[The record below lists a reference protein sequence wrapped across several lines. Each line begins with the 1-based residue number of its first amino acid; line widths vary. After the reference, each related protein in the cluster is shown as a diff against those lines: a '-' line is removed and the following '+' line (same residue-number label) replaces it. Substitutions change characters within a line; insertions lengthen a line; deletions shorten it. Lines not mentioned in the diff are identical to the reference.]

1 MKENVLDILMYLL
14 ENYMDGELDES
25 HDQASLK
32 EELLRAGFP
41 EMEIEK
47 AFAWLE
53 GLSASRESLR
63 LDGEAP
69 AGQRAVR
76 VFTARECERLDAE
89 CRGFLLFLERIGVL
103 DPASRELVI
112 DRVMALEAPEIGLT
126 DLKWVVLMVL
136 FNQPGKEAAFA
147 WMQDLVFEAGPAALH

>member
-14 ENYMDGELDES
+14 ENYMEGELDES

-32 EELLRAGFP
+32 AELLRAGFP
-41 EMEIEK
+41 EMEIDK

-63 LDGEAP
+63 LGPGE

-112 DRVMALEAPEIGLT
+112 ARVMALETPEITLT

-147 WMQDLVFEAGPAALH
+147 WMQDLVFEAGPVALH